1 MVSIELLWLGIK
13 VIVAISFL
21 TYVFISLRASD
32 KKNKIIKELKEE
44 NSKVVSHRK
53 SSEVR
58 LGRMAEQF
66 APIIKG
72 YPYNPNKF
80 KFLGDP
86 IDGVQIN
93 PDSVV
98 LIEFKTGK
106 ARLTDS
112 QKHVKKL
119 VGEGKVRFETFR
131 MNEKGGNIKIEA
143 DVSDSQKPK
152 IKK

>member
-1 MVSIELLWLGIK
+1 MELLIVAVSI
-13 VIVAISFL
+13 IVLISIISFVYIR
-21 TYVFISLRASD
+21 TISKYEKTIA
-32 KKNKIIKELKEE
+32 ELVAE

-93 PDSVV
+93 PDSIV

-119 VGEGKVRFETFR
+119 VQEGKVRFETFR
-131 MNEKGGNIKIEA
+131 MNEAGGSIKIEA
-143 DVSDSQKPK
+143 DVSES
-152 IKK
+152 KKSKRKN